1 MSLGNQQ
8 SVDIHDKTGDDKEA
22 LKNEFDAGHMSRVA
36 TSPDEEPMIASL
48 IYQIGL
54 LKEDIDELRRYLT
67 AEVGD
72 GAKGD
77 SGNAGATGS
86 TGARGATGSTGS
98 TGAAGSDATV
108 DLFMR
113 TFNGSKLPTRAPA
126 RGLLWNDRGTVKIG

>member
-1 MSLGNQQ
+1 MPLGTQQ
-8 SVDIHDKTGDDKEA
+8 SVSIHDKTGNDKEK
-22 LKNEFDAGHMSRVA
+22 LKDEFDAGHMNRIA

-72 GAKGD
+72 GA
-77 SGNAGATGS
+77 AGTNGTNGTNGS
-86 TGARGATGSTGS
+86 N
-98 TGAAGSDATV
+98 GSDATV

-113 TFNGSKLPTRAPA
+113 TLNGNRLPKKAPA
-126 RGLLWNDRGTVKIG
+126 RGSGVLWNDRGIVKIG